1 MNATENTK
9 TLWESTNMTH
19 KYNRHS
25 NQYSTRDPRGLY
37 LMLAT
42 VATGVALWTYGEVR
56 IIKSTVPFSPLGTMS
71 VQAQESAVEV
81 ATEPQTIEEYIT
93 YKFGKDSESA
103 LKIAKCESM
112 RDGKIQPDLIGD
124 THLMSM
130 NNGEMVGD
138 SIGVFQ
144 IRTGGKGW
152 NRAKAN
158 GMTAE
163 EFRTKLKDFKYNI
176 DYAKNVYDNA
186 KGFSPWYNCMVK
198 EGL

>member
-1 MNATENTK
+1 MK
-9 TLWESTNMTH
+9 H

-37 LMLAT
+37 LMLGIMA
-42 VATGVALWTYGEVR
+42 VGLSLWTYGEVR
-56 IIKSTVPFSPLGTMS
+56 IIKSTVPISPLGVS
-71 VQAQESAVEV
+71 VVKAREVAVEV
-81 ATEPQTIEEYIT
+81 IREPQTIEEYIA
-93 YKFGKDSESA
+93 YKFGKDSDSA
-103 LKIAKCESM
+103 LKIARCESQ

-152 NRAKAN
+152 NRAKVN

-163 EFRTKLKDFKYNI
+163 EFRTKLKDWKYNI
-176 DYAKNVYDNA
+176 DYAKKVFDNA
-186 KGFSPWYNCMVK
+186 NGWSPWFNCMNK
-198 EGL
+198 ELT

>member
-1 MNATENTK
+1 MLGIMLTGYVLKTVYDPTE
-9 TLWESTNMTH
+9 L
-19 KYNRHS
+19 YNPFISHS
-25 NQYSTRDPRGLY
+25 Y
-37 LMLAT
+37 
-42 VATGVALWTYGEVR
+42 GV
-56 IIKSTVPFSPLGTMS
+56 SH
-71 VQAQESAVEV
+71 VQASE
-81 ATEPQTIEEYIT
+81 TIKEPQTIEEYIT
-93 YKFGKDSESA
+93 YKFGDKAEDA
-103 LKIAKCESM
+103 LKIARCESQ

-124 THLMSM
+124 THLMSE

-158 GMTAE
+158 GMTAD

-186 KGFSPWYNCMVK
+186 KGFSPWYNCMNKVLNNK
-198 EGL
+198 EAK